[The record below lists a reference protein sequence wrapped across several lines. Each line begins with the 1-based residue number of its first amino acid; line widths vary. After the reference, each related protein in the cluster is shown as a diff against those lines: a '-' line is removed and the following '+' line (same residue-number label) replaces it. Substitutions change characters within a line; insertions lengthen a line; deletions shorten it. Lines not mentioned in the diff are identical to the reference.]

1 MLRLFKI
8 QLNHESALLRPRYLQ
23 YAETH
28 TITLYAALSVSK

>member
-8 QLNHESALLRPRYLQ
+8 QLTHESALLKYRLFK